1 MNVFQPFPYSVSRV
15 KDLPEASLG
24 KVKETLIKRIQY
36 VPDEGLLTKT

>member
-1 MNVFQPFPYSVSRV
+1 VNVFQPFPYSFSRV

-24 KVKETLIKRIQY
+24 KETLIKRIQY